1 MSSQTQ
7 VRAIIRM
14 AGRDL
19 NGNKPLL
26 VALRD
31 IKGLNFT
38 LALAIIRALRLDP
51 SIRLGRLSDS
61 QLQTLER
68 AIMNPKSL
76 NLPGWLLN
84 RRKDIETG
92 QDSHLLESDLMLKIK
107 DDIEREKLM
116 NSWRGFR
123 HSLGLKV
130 RGQRT
135 RTTGRKGLT
144 VGVRKK
150 AVQAAQQA
158 AQQPAQQAA
167 SEKEKE
173 GK

>member
-1 MSSQTQ
+1 MSSQPQ
-7 VRAIIRM
+7 VKAIIRM

-26 VALRD
+26 AALRD
-31 IKGLNFT
+31 IKGINFT
-38 LALAIIRALRLDP
+38 LAMAIIRALRLDP
-51 SIRLGRLSDS
+51 SIRLGRLTEP
-61 QLQTLER
+61 QLQSLER
-68 AIMNPKSL
+68 AIMDPKSL

-84 RRKDIETG
+84 RRKDLETG
-92 QDSHLLESDLMLKIK
+92 QDLHLLESDLVLKIK
-107 DDIEREKLM
+107 EDIEREKAL

-135 RTTGRKGLT
+135 RTTGRKGQT

-150 AVQAAQQA
+150 AVQQPQA
-158 AQQPAQQAA
+158 TK
-167 SEKEKE
+167 EKEKKE
-173 GK
+173 EK

>member
-51 SIRLGRLSDS
+51 SIRLGRLNDA

-68 AIMNPKSL
+68 AILNPRSL
-76 NLPGWLLN
+76 NLPGWILN
-84 RRKDIETG
+84 RRKDLETG
-92 QDSHLLESDLMLKIK
+92 QDLHLLESDLMLKVK

-150 AVQAAQQA
+150 AVQAAQAQQA
-158 AQQPAQQAA
+158 AQQAA
-167 SEKEKE
+167 PEKEKEKE

>member
-7 VRAIIRM
+7 LRAIIRM

-26 VALRD
+26 AALRD

-51 SIRLGRLSDS
+51 FIRLGRLSDS
-61 QLQTLER
+61 QLQTLEK

-76 NLPGWLLN
+76 NLPEWLLN

-92 QDSHLLESDLMLKIK
+92 QDLHLLESDLMLKIK
-107 DDIEREKLM
+107 EDIEREKLI

-150 AVQAAQQA
+150 A

-167 SEKEKE
+167 REKEKE